1 MSKINRFS
9 IIFLLVA
16 FTIIG
21 AWYWCFI
28 PVLNQL
34 PKPTGNYGVGFQE
47 LFIDGALQASQA
59 SRYPINIQIWYPC
72 DGALEN
78 KYPYKASNIL
88 GAFMRENSHLA
99 CCAQTSSLR
108 SYSHPD
114 AALSLAHAM
123 YPVMI
128 FTPGFGVCASMYSA
142 LIENVASH
150 GYIVVGINNPEIN
163 PIELSDGQIIETKK
177 LETYQGFKDFD
188 ELWQHVL
195 QKAVENVHKVIHFLV
210 KTGHDPQ
217 SPWYHRMNLSAMG
230 CLGHSFGA
238 MVPVALCRTDSR
250 FAAGINIDGW
260 VRHRKNYDKIPV
272 PFLFVVNGS
281 EYPSA
286 EFKDE
291 NRTDISKVCTQSGSG
306 CTMVTLLGTGHY
318 SFCDLALLKWPF
330 SRDLDLGTSNRYDNF
345 ERINKMVLDFFS
357 NIIKN

>member
-114 AALSLAHAM
+114 SALSLAHAM

-250 FAAGINIDGW
+250 FVAGINIDGW
-260 VRHRKNYDKIPV
+260 VGHRKNYDKIPV

-291 NRTDISKVCTQSGSG
+291 NRADISKVCTQSGSG